1 MNFCATKQRQ
11 VEVSRSRNQYTLET
25 EVPAFKYRNEP
36 NSTKMSLFQ
45 WLKGQFLCQLIIV
58 YGFLV
63 SGLLINLLQ
72 ICTLPLWPINKQLAR
87 RINCKLG
94 YSLTSQSV
102 AILEW
107 WSGTEVTIYTDPKDS
122 LLYGQENAIVI
133 LNHNFEIDFL
143 CGWSFCDRFGL
154 LGSSKCLAKKELSYL
169 PVIGWMWYF
178 LEMVF
183 IKRKWEEDKNNFVQR
198 VQNLQDY
205 PEKFW
210 FLLQCE
216 GTRFTKEKHR
226 ASMQVAEKKGMPL
239 LKHHL
244 LPRTK
249 GFWVAVQNLRGTVAA
264 VYCCTLNFRD
274 NETPTLR
281 GVIRG
286 KTYHPDFYIRRFPLE
301 TVPED
306 EAECSAWLHRLYQE
320 KDRYQED
327 YRQTGRFPG
336 PIVKAPRSPWTLINW
351 LAWTSFLVYALCLVL
366 FKIVNS
372 GSVLT
377 IVATVAVCIA
387 VSVGVRWMVGHTE
400 IRKSS
405 KYGVPLNNN

>member
-1 MNFCATKQRQ
+1 MG
-11 VEVSRSRNQYTLET
+11 VV
-25 EVPAFKYRNEP
+25 
-36 NSTKMSLFQ
+36 Q
-45 WLKGQFLCQLIIV
+45 WLKGQFVCQLMV
-58 YGFLV
+58 CYGFLV

-87 RINCKLG
+87 RLNCKLG

-107 WSGTEVTIYTDPKDS
+107 WSGTEVTIYTDPES
-122 LLYGQENAIVI
+122 SRHYGKENAVVI

-154 LGSSKCLAKKELSYL
+154 LGSSKCLAKKELSYM

-183 IKRKWEEDKNNFVQR
+183 IRRKWEEDKKSFVQG

-205 PEKFW
+205 PENFW

-216 GTRFTKEKHR
+216 GTRFTAEKHR
-226 ASMQVAEKKGMPL
+226 VSMEVAEKKGLPK
-239 LKHHL
+239 LKHHI

-249 GFWVAVQNLRGTVAA
+249 GFWVAVQNLRGKAAA
-264 VYCCTLNFRD
+264 VYCCTLNFRN
-274 NETPTLR
+274 NESPTVR

-286 KTYHPDFYIRRFPLE
+286 TTYHPDFYIRRIPLVS
-301 TVPED
+301 VPED
-306 EAECSAWLHRLYQE
+306 ETECSVWLHKLYQE
-320 KDRYQED
+320 KDQFQED
-327 YRQTGRFPG
+327 YSQTGRFPG
-336 PIVKAPRSPWTLINW
+336 PIVAAPRSTKTLINW
-351 LAWTSFLVYALCLVL
+351 LGWTGFLL
-366 FKIVNS
+366 FIHCYILFQVVAS
-372 GSVLT
+372 GPVLT
-377 IVATVAVCIA
+377 ILASLALCFAVA
-387 VSVGVRWMVGHTE
+387 VGVRWMIGHTE

-405 KYGVPLNNN
+405 KYGVQLNNNH